1 MLGRV
6 VTVRKFSH
14 RLIDLMSHR
23 YHRGG
28 GSFVFLAFLR
38 FEIPCKR
45 RARFT
50 LTLINISG
58 NSASSS
64 V

>member
-1 MLGRV
+1 MLGKV

-23 YHRGG
+23 FHRVCVGG
-28 GSFVFLAFLR
+28 GGVV
-38 FEIPCKR
+38 
-45 RARFT
+45 
-50 LTLINISG
+50 G
-58 NSASSS
+58 GGGGG

>member
-1 MLGRV
+1 MAKPFTVLVLFYILLGRV

-38 FEIPCKR
+38 F
-45 RARFT
+45 
-50 LTLINISG
+50 
-58 NSASSS
+58 
-64 V
+64 